1 MTSTNRMRARAKAHM
16 PMVLLTLLSIVQALA
31 LELLWGHVREQA
43 NLLAWSWHGVLG
55 WIQVGATL
63 VGILLIWL
71 VYSGMVM
78 RFRWVPTTSDMVFP
92 FLIGIIEFVM
102 IASLGP
108 DTMGQWC
115 LMLGVVF
122 AVTTWVSQTIM
133 RRAREDGDN
142 AEFFSRVAPATLR
155 DYRLQILVVA
165 VLTLL
170 GVLLWISGDQG
181 WLALLALAFG
191 TASLAW
197 QAWMISY
204 FWRRSMAQAE

>member
-1 MTSTNRMRARAKAHM
+1 
-16 PMVLLTLLSIVQALA
+16 MVLLTLLSIVQALA
-31 LELLWGHVREQA
+31 LELLWGHVREHA
-43 NLLAWSWHGVLG
+43 YLLAGSWLAVLG
-55 WIQVGATL
+55 WVQIGATL
-63 VGILLIWL
+63 IGILLIWL

-78 RFRWVPTTSDMVFP
+78 RFRWVPTTSDMVLP
-92 FLIGIIEFVM
+92 FFIGIIEFVL

-142 AEFFSRVAPATLR
+142 AEFFSRFAPATLR
-155 DYRLQILVVA
+155 DYRLQILVVGVLA
-165 VLTLL
+165 VLG
-170 GVLLWISGDQG
+170 GVLWGSGQQG

-191 TASLAW
+191 SVSLGW
-197 QAWMISY
+197 QAWMISH
-204 FWRRSMAQAE
+204 FWRRSMALAE